1 VLIPVHW
8 GLIKLAHHAWTEP
21 PERILAAAK
30 CSHAEVLVPEPGQAV
45 EPTLHPVVPRWWPA
59 QRTATVQEKPIVA
72 STHGDPA
79 QKFEIPTCP

>member
-1 VLIPVHW
+1 
-8 GLIKLAHHAWTEP
+8 
-21 PERILAAAK
+21 
-30 CSHAEVLVPEPGQAV
+30 VLVPEPGQAV

-72 STHGDPA
+72 SMHGDPA